1 MINNFAGALPDG
13 LRRAVELVHPG
24 RAVELVHPGRAV
36 ELVHPGV
43 HGHTAGWAEAG

>member
-24 RAVELVHPGRAV
+24 RAVELVHPG
-36 ELVHPGV
+36 V